1 MTTDLFDQDAFE
13 DLDDFESDDFED
25 DADGDL
31 EYVASMWKGYSFR
44 KGSSPAED
52 TIVAHGMVQSFI
64 NAFARDG
71 HYVVSFDP
79 NVSTA
84 GTDMKARNVVI
95 TPAPIADPNLTAEE
109 AGQILTGLAVHEI
122 SHPRYGRNTAAAV
135 EKVFPGNRLADRLS
149 NLLDDIRIERRFV
162 ADYPGYAGIF
172 DPTLAYVGGAAVK
185 ANGGKLLTQ
194 DVMHQV
200 NLAIAATRYPTFS
213 AWTPE
218 TAAEAAWWT
227 DWANRWSKEDA
238 PKRHVEAIRE
248 ALAHVAAAKA
258 PKAEPKGNSNKDGSA
273 QGGTSKGTPKAGDD
287 TQAQAGDAGDASDST
302 PSDQD
307 DPEATQTGA
316 GSAADETDE
325 ATESEAQGASN
336 EMTDEELNEATR
348 NDPENFERG
357 QTPTC
362 SGSDAI
368 DTAAR
373 QDGTDARDITDLKRT
388 AQNIVESSRNI
399 EGDGHGGYGGSV
411 DVAKS
416 LKGLTHG
423 RAGRPNALAAR
434 YIRNAIL
441 RSRTGHT
448 NVAQHEKRG
457 RLDSHGLARV
467 GYGDTRIFEKR
478 TAPSPG
484 KYNVWVMVD
493 ASGSMDGWPLAEAA
507 GVAHAMAAATSGTP
521 TVKMTVWGWSSPF
534 RSSAAY
540 AGVAKVWTS
549 GQDVNEVFRL
559 GGLRTGGTPDASV
572 ISWAARAI
580 KRETPAN
587 VQPVIIFVSDG
598 AGDPEMNERVAE
610 AVKMGVK
617 VASVSFGAYFTE
629 AEQVAR
635 FGKGNVVP
643 FAGSITATAKGL
655 ADLFAKI
662 TNGK

>member
-1 MTTDLFDQDAFE
+1 MTDLFDQDAFE

-44 KGSSPAED
+44 KGSTPAED
-52 TIVAHGMVQSFI
+52 TVVAHGMVQSFI

-84 GTDMKARNVVI
+84 GTDMKAKHVVI

-109 AGQILTGLAVHEI
+109 AGQVLTGLAVHEI

-135 EKVFPGNRLADRLS
+135 EKVFPGNAIADRLS

-172 DPTLAYVGGAAVK
+172 DPTLAYVGQSSVK

-194 DVMHQV
+194 DVLHQV

-218 TAAEAAWWT
+218 TAAEAAWWNA
-227 DWANRWSKEDA
+227 WADRWSKEDA

-258 PKAEPKGNSNKDGSA
+258 PKAEPKGTVNKDGAA
-273 QGGTSKGTPKAGDD
+273 QGGTSKADPKTGDD
-287 TQAQAGDAGDASDST
+287 TQAQAPSAQDASNDSA
-302 PSDQD
+302 PADQG
-307 DPEATQTGA
+307 DPESTQTGA
-316 GSAADETDE
+316 TSAADETNE
-325 ATESEAQGASN
+325 EPKAEAQGASN
-336 EMTDEELNEATR
+336 DMSDEELNEATR
-348 NDPENFERG
+348 NDPERFDNA
-357 QTPTC
+357 QVPSC
-362 SGSDAI
+362 SGSDAV
-368 DTAAR
+368 DQAAR
-373 QDGTDARDITDLKRT
+373 NDGTPQRDINDLKRN
-388 AQNIVESSRNI
+388 AQEIVETSRNI
-399 EGDGHGGYGGSV
+399 EGDGHGGSV

-448 NVAQHEKRG
+448 AVAQHEKRG

-534 RSSAAY
+534 RRSAAY

-559 GGLRTGGTPDASV
+559 GGLHTGGTPDSSV

-587 VQPVIIFVSDG
+587 ITPVIIFISDG
-598 AGDPEMNERVAE
+598 AGDMDMNERVAE

-629 AEQVAR
+629 DQQIAR
-635 FGKGNVVP
+635 FGKGNCVP

-655 ADLFAKI
+655 ADLFAKV
-662 TNGK
+662 TSGK